1 MKKVG
6 IILGVMI
13 SAIVLGFGINHSN
26 ASQAEPQLSSEEIKE
41 IVSNEYPG
49 EIIDLT
55 LSEKE
60 NEAVYTVNV
69 DANETVY
76 ELEMDGN
83 TGEVL
88 ELRETPITNK
98 DQFVIDEDKDKGQNK
113 DENKNKN
120 KNKNKTKTKAGE
132 KEKKKTS
139 DRQKDAAKET
149 ESKKPSKQKTVKKE
163 QERKETEEKS
173 TAISI
178 DEAVDIALSKF
189 TGQVTEVEVEE
200 EDGRLIYEVEIESG
214 EEEAE
219 IEIDA
224 HTGEVIVIEIDRD

>member
-98 DQFVIDEDKDKGQNK
+98 DQFVIDEDKEKGQNK
-113 DENKNKN
+113 DENKNK
-120 KNKNKTKTKAGE
+120 TKAEE

-139 DRQKDAAKET
+139 DRQKPAAKET

>member
-1 MKKVG
+1 
-6 IILGVMI
+6 
-13 SAIVLGFGINHSN
+13 
-26 ASQAEPQLSSEEIKE
+26 
-41 IVSNEYPG
+41 
-49 EIIDLT
+49 
-55 LSEKE
+55 
-60 NEAVYTVNV
+60 
-69 DANETVY
+69 
-76 ELEMDGN
+76 MDGN

-88 ELRETPITNK
+88 ELRETRITNKDQYAIDEEKEKGQNKDENKSKTKAEENEEVYTVNADVKEMVYELEMERNTGEVQELRETPITNK
-98 DQFVIDEDKDKGQNK
+98 DQLVIDEDKEKGQNK
-113 DENKNKN
+113 DENKNK
-120 KNKNKTKTKAGE
+120 TKAEE

-139 DRQKDAAKET
+139 DRQKPAAKET

>member
-13 SAIVLGFGINHSN
+13 STIVLGFGINHSN

-83 TGEVL
+83 TGEIL

-98 DQFVIDEDKDKGQNK
+98 EKKEDKKR
-113 DENKNKN
+113 KNIK
-120 KNKNKTKTKAGE
+120 
-132 KEKKKTS
+132 
-139 DRQKDAAKET
+139 
-149 ESKKPSKQKTVKKE
+149 
-163 QERKETEEKS
+163 
-173 TAISI
+173 
-178 DEAVDIALSKF
+178 
-189 TGQVTEVEVEE
+189 
-200 EDGRLIYEVEIESG
+200 
-214 EEEAE
+214 
-219 IEIDA
+219 
-224 HTGEVIVIEIDRD
+224 

>member
-98 DQFVIDEDKDKGQNK
+98 DQFVIDEDKEKGQNK

-120 KNKNKTKTKAGE
+120 KNKTKAEE

-139 DRQKDAAKET
+139 DRQKPAAKET
-149 ESKKPSKQKTVKKE
+149 ESKKPSKQKTEKKE

>member
-1 MKKVG
+1 M
-6 IILGVMI
+6 
-13 SAIVLGFGINHSN
+13 
-26 ASQAEPQLSSEEIKE
+26 
-41 IVSNEYPG
+41 
-49 EIIDLT
+49 LT
-55 LSEKE
+55 RPHLRSTLIP
-60 NEAVYTVNV
+60 YT
-69 DANETVY
+69 T
-76 ELEMDGN
+76 LF
-83 TGEVL
+83 
-88 ELRETPITNK
+88 R
-98 DQFVIDEDKDKGQNK
+98 
-113 DENKNKN
+113 
-120 KNKNKTKTKAGE
+120 
-132 KEKKKTS
+132 S
-139 DRQKDAAKET
+139 KET

-224 HTGEVIVIEIDRD
+224 HTGEVSVIEIDRDERRASRITSIMFYFFVII

>member
-98 DQFVIDEDKDKGQNK
+98 DQFVIDEDKEKGQNK

-120 KNKNKTKTKAGE
+120 KNKTKAEE

-139 DRQKDAAKET
+139 DRQKPAAKET

>member
-98 DQFVIDEDKDKGQNK
+98 DQFVIDEDKEKGQNK

-120 KNKNKTKTKAGE
+120 KNKTKAEE

-139 DRQKDAAKET
+139 DRQKPAAKET

-178 DEAVDIALSKF
+178 AEAVDIALSKF

>member
-26 ASQAEPQLSSEEIKE
+26 APQAEPQLSSEEIKE

-98 DQFVIDEDKDKGQNK
+98 DQFVIDEDKEKGQNK
-113 DENKNKN
+113 DENKNKK
-120 KNKNKTKTKAGE
+120 KNKNKTEE

-139 DRQKDAAKET
+139 DRQKHAAKET

>member
-113 DENKNKN
+113 DENKKIGRASCR
-120 KNKNKTKTKAGE
+120 KRE
-132 KEKKKTS
+132 KTS
-139 DRQKDAAKET
+139 DRQKPA
-149 ESKKPSKQKTVKKE
+149 
-163 QERKETEEKS
+163 
-173 TAISI
+173 
-178 DEAVDIALSKF
+178 
-189 TGQVTEVEVEE
+189 
-200 EDGRLIYEVEIESG
+200 
-214 EEEAE
+214 
-219 IEIDA
+219 
-224 HTGEVIVIEIDRD
+224 

>member
-88 ELRETPITNK
+88 ERSEERR
-98 DQFVIDEDKDKGQNK
+98 VG
-113 DENKNKN
+113 
-120 KNKNKTKTKAGE
+120 
-132 KEKKKTS
+132 KE
-139 DRQKDAAKET
+139 
-149 ESKKPSKQKTVKKE
+149 
-163 QERKETEEKS
+163 
-173 TAISI
+173 
-178 DEAVDIALSKF
+178 
-189 TGQVTEVEVEE
+189 
-200 EDGRLIYEVEIESG
+200 GRGRG
-214 EEEAE
+214 EECREKRRNE
-219 IEIDA
+219 MMRGI
-224 HTGEVIVIEIDRD
+224 RRRKR